1 MRASGREQSSKSSVN
16 LSCWLNRSFY
26 GLHYNIVL
34 LQNHSIIS
42 SSSSSNS
49 SIRTQILLNTLGRQT
64 FQCNFQ
70 QGVKS
75 WLICGIYVDVGIA
88 PDQPKNVSCAQY
100 GKYGR
105 TICSWDRGHYTYLYT
120 TYTLQLTNEI
130 PDGTVLEEKISTTNY
145 SVDLRKKL
153 DFETIYTVVVKAT
166 NKLGSNSSEPMQFTL
181 IDIVK
186 PHPPADLSV
195 NCDAFAP
202 QNCTI
207 LWQDQQETQCFRLR
221 YQPIHSNSW
230 ITLENLNARRYD
242 LHDLK
247 PRMKYEFQV
256 SCRLLPDR
264 GLWSDWSLA
273 FQTEAVPFEP
283 TDVWY
288 LKKEISSK
296 MQNITLFWK
305 SMNASE
311 TISKNCH
318 YQVVFQIL
326 NQMPPRAAE
335 IFVTTNT
342 VFSQVSLKADYNIT
356 LNSQNSRG
364 VSPSVYITTKLGI
377 TELPPPNHVLTTSVD
392 NDSIIVKW
400 EAPLAPS
407 SFINGYV
414 VAWVELHRHYHMK
427 TFPTW
432 FKIPFS
438 NCTVI
443 KENLKPNVCYH
454 ISVFA
459 LYQDRAGKAAVTTEN
474 ISAKAPLTGPRIMN
488 VTVGDGSILVSWR
501 EVPAH
506 QQMGCI
512 TSYKIYLQKQ
522 LFSVPP
528 EVHEI
533 SKTAQQPFSIES
545 IEAGASYVI
554 WMTASTNAGES
565 PKGNEELIHIKTIG
579 FTDASDWIPVI
590 TISIITG
597 LSVCICC
604 VPFVRQK
611 IFSLFSAL
619 LFGWYPDPANSLWA
633 KEFASTMD
641 ESSLNSTEFL
651 SNPARSEDPQ
661 TLQIKEV
668 LIKRPYLAFMDMHNF
683 KNTEIEELSMRTMNC
698 DSLTTNIIDNTG
710 NHQLPS
716 LYKKVVPE
724 DPNQDQVFSEYLVNP
739 LEDATVDYLPTI
751 TPAIMDPEEDN
762 SESEFNSL
770 PLFPITSFRTSS
782 VRFGGKLTLD
792 AIRMDC
798 NSFTENPF
806 QRRDI

>member
-1 MRASGREQSSKSSVN
+1 MHASGRELSSKSTVN
-16 LSCWLNRSFY
+16 LSCWLNRSFH

-34 LQNHSIIS
+34 FQNHSIIS
-42 SSSSSNS
+42 SSRSSYS
-49 SIRTQILLNTLGRQT
+49 SVRTQILLNTLGRQT
-64 FQCNFQ
+64 FECYY

-88 PDQPKNVSCAQY
+88 PDQPKNVSCAQF
-100 GKYGR
+100 GKHGH
-105 TICSWDRGHYTYLYT
+105 TICSWDKGHYTYLYT
-120 TYTLQLTNEI
+120 TYTLQLTNKI
-130 PDGTVLEEKISTTNY
+130 PNGTILEEEISTTDY

-153 DFETIYTVVVKAT
+153 HFETTYTVVVKAR

-186 PHPPADLSV
+186 PHPPVDLSV

-247 PRMKYEFQV
+247 PKVKYEFQV
-256 SCRLLPDR
+256 SCRFLLDR
-264 GLWSDWSLA
+264 GLWSDWSQA
-273 FQTEAVPFEP
+273 FQTEAVPFKP
-283 TDVWY
+283 INVWY

-296 MQNITLFWK
+296 RQNITLFWK

-311 TISKNCH
+311 TISKNYH
-318 YQVVFQIL
+318 YQVIFQIL

-335 IFVTTNT
+335 MSVTTHT
-342 VFSQVSLKADYNIT
+342 VFSRVSPKADYNIT

-364 VSPSVYITTKLGI
+364 ISPSVYITTKLGI
-377 TELPPPNHVLTTSVD
+377 TELPPPNHVSATSMD
-392 NDSIIVKW
+392 NDSITVKW
-400 EAPLAPS
+400 EAPLAPR

-414 VAWVELHRHYHMK
+414 VEWVEHHQDYHMK

-432 FKIPFS
+432 FKIPVS

-443 KENLKPNVCYH
+443 KDNLKPNVCYH
-454 ISVFA
+454 IRVFA

-474 ISAKAPLTGPRIMN
+474 MSAKAPLTGPHIMN
-488 VTVGDGSILVSWR
+488 VTVKDGSILVCWK
-501 EVPAH
+501 EVPEH

-522 LFSVPP
+522 FFSVLP

-533 SKTAQQPFSIES
+533 PKTAQQPFSIES
-545 IEAGASYVI
+545 LEAGASYVI

-565 PKGNEELIHIKTIG
+565 PKGNEELIYIKTTG
-579 FTDASDWIPVI
+579 FTAASDCIPVI

-604 VPFVRQK
+604 VPFVRRK
-611 IFSLFSAL
+611 IFSLLSAL
-619 LFGWYPDPANSLWA
+619 LFGWYPDPANSSWA
-633 KEFASTMD
+633 KEFTSTED
-641 ESSLNSTEFL
+641 ESGLNCTGFL
-651 SNPARSEDPQ
+651 SNPARSEDPE

-668 LIKRPYLAFMDMHNF
+668 FIKRQHLTFMDVHIF
-683 KNTEIEELSMRTMNC
+683 KDTEKELSMRTMNC
-698 DSLTTNIIDNTG
+698 DSLATNIIDNTG
-710 NHQLPS
+710 KHQLPS

-724 DPNQDQVFSEYLVNP
+724 DPNQGPVFSEYLVNP

-751 TPAIMDPEEDN
+751 TPAIMNTEEDS
-762 SESEFNSL
+762 SESELSSL
-770 PLFPITSFRTSS
+770 PIFPITAFQTNS
-782 VRFGGKLTLD
+782 VPFGGKLTLD

-798 NSFTENPF
+798 NSFKENPF
-806 QRRDI
+806 KSRDV